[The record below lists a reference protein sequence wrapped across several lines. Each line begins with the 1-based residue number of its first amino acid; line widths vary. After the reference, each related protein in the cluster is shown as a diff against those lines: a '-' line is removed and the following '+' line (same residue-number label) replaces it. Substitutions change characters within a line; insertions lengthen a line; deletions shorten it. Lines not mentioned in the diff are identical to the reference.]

1 MKRSATAPAVGWL
14 AGLALL
20 FACNHKDTKP
30 AAPAAVSGASCGEL
44 ECKYYDSAAAA
55 FLDATSGNPLVLA
68 IGEAHAPKGATV
80 PSAAKRFA
88 DELLPLLAGRAS
100 DLLMELM
107 MPPSGCGEAA
117 AEVKGQQEAVTSHQA
132 ETDQNE
138 YVAMGQRARG
148 LRIVPDML
156 RPTCAD
162 LDAIRASDDP
172 IETSLETIAR
182 LCEAQGERLV
192 ARDERSDVDRGR
204 MVILYGGAIHND
216 LTPPPG
222 FERWSYATKLEPRV
236 GGQLVAI
243 DLIVPEFVEGQ
254 DADASKSAADPLG
267 LLAFWPVYREASKRP
282 GAASKAMLLR
292 TGTKSFVLVFP
303 RHDGR

>member
-1 MKRSATAPAVGWL
+1 MKRRATGLAARCL
-14 AGLALL
+14 AGVAFLA
-20 FACNHKDTKP
+20 ACNRPDAKR
-30 AAPAAVSGASCGEL
+30 ALPAAVGGASCGDL
-44 ECKYYDSAAAA
+44 ECRYYDSAAAA
-55 FLDATSGNPLVLA
+55 FLEATSGHPLVLA
-68 IGEAHAPKGATV
+68 IGEAHAPRGATV

-100 DLLMELM
+100 DLLVELM
-107 MPPSGCGEAA
+107 MPPGGCGEAA
-117 AEVKGQQEAVTSHQA
+117 AEVKGKQQAVTSHQA
-132 ETDQNE
+132 ESDQNE
-138 YVAMGQRARG
+138 YVAMGERARG

-162 LDAIRASDDP
+162 LEAIRVADDP

-182 LCEAQGERLV
+182 LCETQGERLI
-192 ARDERSDVDRGR
+192 ARDERSEEDRGR

-222 FERWSYATKLEPRV
+222 FERWSYATRLDPRV
-236 GGQLVAI
+236 RGRLVAI

-254 DADASKSAADPLG
+254 DTDASKSAPDPLG

-282 GAASKAMLLR
+282 GAASKAILLR
-292 TGTKSFVLVFP
+292 TGEKSFVLVFP
-303 RHDGR
+303 RQTGH